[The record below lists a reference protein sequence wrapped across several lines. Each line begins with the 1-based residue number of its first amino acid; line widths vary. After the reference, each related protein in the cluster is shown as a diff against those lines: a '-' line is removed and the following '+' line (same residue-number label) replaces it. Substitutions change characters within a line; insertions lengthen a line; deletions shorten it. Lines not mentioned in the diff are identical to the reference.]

1 MVRVNTIDLHGMRH
15 NDAIELVEDT
25 LLAASVKGDFD
36 YKIITGQ
43 SKAMRD
49 KIIGVCER
57 WGFGY
62 NIPANNQGEIN
73 IQYNKL

>member
-1 MVRVNTIDLHGMRH
+1 MATIDLHGMNH
-15 NDAIELVEDT
+15 DDASELVEDT
-25 LLAASVKGDFD
+25 LLMASVKGDFD
-36 YKIITGQ
+36 YKVITGQ
-43 SKAMRD
+43 SKAMRM

-73 IQYNKL
+73 IQFNKL

>member
-1 MVRVNTIDLHGMRH
+1 MATIDLHGMNH
-15 NDAIELVEDT
+15 DDASELVEAI
-25 LLAASVKGDFD
+25 LLAASVKGDFN

-49 KIIGVCER
+49 KIIDVCER

>member
-1 MVRVNTIDLHGMRH
+1 MATIDLHGMNH
-15 NDAIELVEDT
+15 DDASELVEDT
-25 LLAASVKGDFD
+25 LLMASVKGDFD
-36 YKIITGQ
+36 YKVITGQ
-43 SKAMRD
+43 SKAMRR

-73 IQYNKL
+73 IQFNKL

>member
-1 MVRVNTIDLHGMRH
+1 MATIDLHGMNH
-15 NDAIELVEDT
+15 DDASELVEDT
-25 LLAASVKGDFD
+25 LLMASIKGDFD
-36 YKIITGQ
+36 YKVITGQ

-62 NIPANNQGEIN
+62 NIPAMNQGEIN
-73 IQYNKL
+73 IQFNKL

>member
-1 MVRVNTIDLHGMRH
+1 MATIDLHGMNH
-15 NDAIELVEDT
+15 DDASELVEDT
-25 LLAASVKGDFD
+25 LLAASVKGDFN

-49 KIIGVCER
+49 KIIDVCEQ